1 MFTSRFVAYKLE
13 IKDIERAEW
22 KENKAIINGLEVV
35 RVRVMGTV
43 VQVKKGPGF
52 CFLTI
57 DDETGVMGVKG
68 FGDEVKLLEKIREG
82 DIIDVIGKLKRYEER
97 CYISPEI
104 VRVIRNPNWYILR
117 KLELMRKIEVKPV
130 EVAEEYIVDEEKRKE
145 LIRIIKELD
154 EREGAEFE
162 AIREKLKLSEKGLEE
177 LLFSLLKDGF
187 IYEPKP
193 RRYKVLE

>member
-1 MFTSRFVAYKLE
+1 M
-13 IKDIERAEW
+13 
-22 KENKAIINGLEVV
+22 
-35 RVRVMGTV
+35 
-43 VQVKKGPGF
+43 
-52 CFLTI
+52 
-57 DDETGVMGVKG
+57 
-68 FGDEVKLLEKIREG
+68 
-82 DIIDVIGKLKRYEER
+82 
-97 CYISPEI
+97 
-104 VRVIRNPNWYILR
+104 RVIRNPNWYILR